1 MLAGNQAAVSD
12 NARRDS
18 EGAQMLQVSGPAS
31 RAILVVAMFLV
42 GITPVAAD
50 QPANEDYKWT
60 CTGGDVAPEP
70 VSAGD
75 CYRHHGWADARW
87 SFEAS
92 TGNLIADQDIRSG
105 FTAWDK
111 TAGHQFDYQE
121 KPTNTA
127 ASMSVIWK
135 TSSPCGE
142 PDWVACFTPASSD
155 ATHISDKSSWFEFES
170 DRPWHFGSST
180 PTPAGKYDLRGVA
193 THEAGHGIG
202 LGHSSNT
209 FATMYINVSSMGA
222 WARSLGWYDNRGRC
236 QVYGHSGHHYWGGC
250 SSYGGST

>member
-1 MLAGNQAAVSD
+1 MLAGNEAAVSD
-12 NARRDS
+12 DARRDS
-18 EGAQMLQVSGPAS
+18 EGAKMLQVSGRAS
-31 RAILVVAMFLV
+31 HAVLVVAMFLV

-50 QPANEDYKWT
+50 QPADENFKWT
-60 CTGGDVAPEP
+60 CMSGDLAPEP

-75 CYRHHGWADARW
+75 CYRHQGWADARW
-87 SFEAS
+87 SFQAL
-92 TGNLIADQDIRSG
+92 TGNQIADQDIRSG
-105 FTAWDK
+105 FAAWDK

-127 ASMSVIWK
+127 NSMLVYWEPDD
-135 TSSPCGE
+135 PCGLTKA
-142 PDWVACFTPASSD
+142 VACFTPASSD

-202 LGHSSNT
+202 LGHSSNA
-209 FATMYINVSSMGA
+209 FATMGGAGGA